1 MKIQKFQKLAY
12 FGVLISVALLF
23 IYSLICGSPAYCLR
37 PYAPYVKV
45 TGFVYKNFLAAF
57 NSFNM
62 TVLYLAIVGFI
73 CFALFA
79 IYNQG
84 NRKIFY
90 LSNFIVPIIFAVYS
104 VVVAILLLPN
114 IISFSSSYTE
124 YINAIDMN
132 KVPSYVSMMW
142 LPDTSF
148 VIVIGMV

>member
-1 MKIQKFQKLAY
+1 MINRFLE
-12 FGVLISVALLF
+12 LF
-23 IYSLICGSPAYCLR
+23 NDVCLSP
-37 PYAPYVKV
+37 KKG
-45 TGFVYKNFLAAF
+45 TFLADK
-57 NSFNM
+57 SYKYD
-62 TVLYLAIVGFI
+62 TV
-73 CFALFA
+73 
-79 IYNQG
+79 
-84 NRKIFY
+84 FY

-148 VIVIGMV
+148 VIVIGILPIVLLLAASVSNIIIAVKKYLKQKRENELVKEAE